1 MTFNKSYGSIVA
13 LGIIHKDGKFLVI
26 KTWMEWKEMNM
37 IKWKWVNN
45 SALNEIGD
53 EFKLGEKKK
62 NLKQLNNERKYIW
75 KSS

>member
-13 LGIIHKDGKFLVI
+13 LGNIYKDGKFLVI
-26 KTWMEWKEMNM
+26 KTLMEWKDMNM
-37 IKWKWVNN
+37 IEWKWINN

-53 EFKLGEKKK
+53 EFELGKKK

>member
-26 KTWMEWKEMNM
+26 KTWMEWKEMNI
-37 IKWKWVNN
+37 IKWKWINN

-53 EFKLGEKKK
+53 EFELGKKEKSKAIK
-62 NLKQLNNERKYIW
+62 
-75 KSS
+75 